1 MLSHL
6 AAALATLNQAQPA
19 QDAGQVLRSAAAQQ
33 EQRWSTVN
41 NYTIVQTVN
50 GSPVPLY
57 FEKVSIGGRST
68 FRSVP
73 ISEWSKTDST
83 VDNKVLMTGMATGT
97 RMLATGF
104 RLEGAR
110 AGPAGLGTAIVAGM
124 LDSMAL
130 FADFAAVAEDS
141 ISDGRAEAAQAVRG
155 MELFA
160 ARARLVGEEV
170 VGGRRAYLLQA
181 SGLSDIKIEQA
192 TDGPVFVL
200 ESTSLWLDVAEL
212 VPLRLSMAGQMTADR
227 RTIPVTIEQESFD
240 YRAFGPLYEPQ
251 RQVMRITGLME
262 AMTTDP
268 RQRREMERVRRDME
282 RMKSEMARM
291 ESELAK
297 LPPSQRRMIAG
308 RMNQAMAQFDQM
320 TGAGVL
326 EMEVQRTVRD
336 WNNGPPLDWRFTPV
350 PSP

>member
-6 AAALATLNQAQPA
+6 AVALAALTQAQPA
-19 QDAGQVLRSAAAQQ
+19 QDARQVLLSAAARQ
-33 EQRWSTVN
+33 EQRWSAVS

-50 GSPVPLY
+50 GSPGPLY
-57 FEKVSIGGRST
+57 FEKVRAGGRVI

-83 VDNKVLMTGMATGT
+83 VDNKVLMTGMASGT

-110 AGPAGLGTAIVAGM
+110 AGPAALGTEIVAGM

-141 ISDGRAEAAQAVRG
+141 ISDGRAEAAQALSG
-155 MELFA
+155 MALFA
-160 ARARLVGEEV
+160 ARARLVGEEEV
-170 VGGRRAYLLQA
+170 DGRRAYLLQA
-181 SGLSDIKIEQA
+181 TGLSDIEIEQA
-192 TDGPVFVL
+192 KGGPVFVL
-200 ESTSLWLDVAEL
+200 ESTSLWLDIAEL
-212 VPLRLSMAGQMTADR
+212 VPLRLSMSGQMTADR
-227 RTIPVTIEQESFD
+227 KTIPVTIEQQSFD
-240 YRAFGPLYEPQ
+240 YRQFGPLYEPQ

-268 RQRREMERVRRDME
+268 RQRRDLERVRRDME
-282 RMKSEMARM
+282 RMKSDMARM
-291 ESELAK
+291 ETELARM
-297 LPPSQRRMIAG
+297 PASQRRMIEG
-308 RMNQAMAQFDQM
+308 RINQAMAQFDQM
-320 TGAGVL
+320 TGEGVL

-336 WNNGPPLDWRFTPV
+336 WNKGPPLDWRFTPT